1 VAGTD
6 PTDINST
13 FKAVIEIQDDKP
25 VIRWEPDLNSV
36 GEERVYTVHGKE
48 TLSDIWHSP
57 ITALDHFFKVDVAM
71 PREGTV
77 TFNVGGG
84 SSVSPVSIRVGQP
97 IGELPTP
104 TRDGYKFLGWFT
116 SQDGGVAVTPETVV
130 TADMTIYA
138 RWKMDSITPD
148 QVEGL
153 YAAYLFDGNLNDSY
167 VHGHDLSGQSGN
179 FVADRNGDAD
189 SAQYFDGNGKTVT
202 TADCRVESEFTFAF
216 WCKTSVT
223 MSENGSGDNSGSWS
237 GNYILFPRNSQSDAG
252 FGVKVGMDG
261 ISVMGHGDF
270 YLQEQLGYSANI
282 GTGWNHIAV
291 SVSSDGT
298 IGIYLNGVCVK
309 TGTKPSSRKSV
320 FVPEVG
326 GGPYGYYTGCIDE
339 LLVFDKA
346 LDEDTIASI
355 YRENIVFPDN
365 PLYCVIDLSAGVNA
379 VSYPV
384 TYLSDVPAGGWT
396 DEYKTTK
403 LVLRRIEPGSFKM
416 NGSYDVTITK
426 AFYCGVFEVT
436 QKQYELVTGSKPSN
450 FSGDK
455 LPVEKVSWNMVRGN
469 SDTYNWPTIKT
480 VDPNS
485 FIGRIQARTGLNFD
499 LPTEAQWEY
508 ACRAGTITTY
518 YWGDS
523 MDGAYAWYSG
533 NSSSKTHIVGT
544 RTPNE
549 WGLYDMSGNVWEW
562 CLDWY
567 DVISNSNG
575 PDSGIYRILRGG
587 GFCHDDYICNSNFRD
602 VKSEPYGSHW
612 CGGFRLVGNL
622 SE

>member
-1 VAGTD
+1 LISSDTAMSILAT
-6 PTDINST
+6 
-13 FKAVIEIQDDKP
+13 Q
-25 VIRWEPDLNSV
+25 
-36 GEERVYTVHGKE
+36 
-48 TLSDIWHSP
+48 TL
-57 ITALDHFFKVDVAM
+57 
-71 PREGTV
+71 
-77 TFNVGGG
+77 
-84 SSVSPVSIRVGQP
+84 
-97 IGELPTP
+97 
-104 TRDGYKFLGWFT
+104 
-116 SQDGGVAVTPETVV
+116 
-130 TADMTIYA
+130 YA
-138 RWKMDSITPD
+138 RWK
-148 QVEGL
+148 
-153 YAAYLFDGNLNDSY
+153 
-167 VHGHDLSGQSGN
+167 
-179 FVADRNGDAD
+179 
-189 SAQYFDGNGKTVT
+189 
-202 TADCRVESEFTFAF
+202 
-216 WCKTSVT
+216 
-223 MSENGSGDNSGSWS
+223 
-237 GNYILFPRNSQSDAG
+237 
-252 FGVKVGMDG
+252 
-261 ISVMGHGDF
+261 
-270 YLQEQLGYSANI
+270 
-282 GTGWNHIAV
+282 
-291 SVSSDGT
+291 
-298 IGIYLNGVCVK
+298 
-309 TGTKPSSRKSV
+309 
-320 FVPEVG
+320 
-326 GGPYGYYTGCIDE
+326 
-339 LLVFDKA
+339 
-346 LDEDTIASI
+346 ED
-355 YRENIVFPDN
+355 D
-365 PLYCVIDLSAGVNA
+365 PLYCVIDISAGENA
-379 VSYPV
+379 ASYPV

-416 NGSYDVTITK
+416 NGAYDVTITK

-455 LPVEKVSWNMVRGN
+455 LPVEKVSWNTIRGN

-508 ACRAGTITTY
+508 ACRAGTTTTY

-544 RTPNE
+544 RMPNE

>member
-1 VAGTD
+1 MITLVLSGAADAKLAANIKDAAEYAAFRAWTMGLSGISPEQVKASPNAWLSYALNTDKLIEGEISDGDLKIETFTLGSEDGVFDMKVRVADASIGPDAALSNLIRAFVVEGTPSLTED
-6 PTDINST
+6 FSVE
-13 FKAVIEIQDDKP
+13 KVAVAFG
-25 VIRWEPDLNSV
+25 EPDGGAATFSI
-36 GEERVYTVHGKE
+36 
-48 TLSDIWHSP
+48 S
-57 ITALDHFFKVDVAM
+57 
-71 PREGTV
+71 PREIANAFFVRTRLRNKANGDRGNGCEV
-77 TFNVGGG
+77 SFNLNGGG
-84 SSVSPVSIRVGQP
+84 SLPEGMTAKKFVEYASAY
-97 IGELPTP
+97 GELPTP
-104 TRDGYKFLGWFT
+104 TREGYKFLGWYT
-116 SQDGGVAVTPETVV
+116 SQEGGELISSD
-130 TADMTIYA
+130 TAMSILATQTLYA
-138 RWKMDSITPD
+138 RWM
-148 QVEGL
+148 E
-153 YAAYLFDGNLNDSY
+153 
-167 VHGHDLSGQSGN
+167 
-179 FVADRNGDAD
+179 AD
-189 SAQYFDGNGKTVT
+189 
-202 TADCRVESEFTFAF
+202 
-216 WCKTSVT
+216 
-223 MSENGSGDNSGSWS
+223 
-237 GNYILFPRNSQSDAG
+237 
-252 FGVKVGMDG
+252 
-261 ISVMGHGDF
+261 
-270 YLQEQLGYSANI
+270 
-282 GTGWNHIAV
+282 
-291 SVSSDGT
+291 
-298 IGIYLNGVCVK
+298 
-309 TGTKPSSRKSV
+309 
-320 FVPEVG
+320 
-326 GGPYGYYTGCIDE
+326 
-339 LLVFDKA
+339 
-346 LDEDTIASI
+346 
-355 YRENIVFPDN
+355 

-379 VSYPV
+379 ASYPV

-416 NGSYDVTITK
+416 NGSYDVTIAK

-455 LPVEKVSWNMVRGN
+455 LPVEKVSWNTIRGN

-508 ACRAGTITTY
+508 ACRAGTTTTY

-544 RTPNE
+544 RMPNE